1 MIDSYIFELAEKNFE
16 FSGVTLD
23 TRWSYSCNESGC
35 DSEGICRCGEISH
48 KSVTNVVMQRVVD
61 QIVEMTFGT
70 MDQQKR
76 RESRINELLG
86 LPDTELLK
94 YAVDRI
100 CRSYKLWSPEKW
112 DIHVSPG
119 YYGEEVEG
127 VYIEEDTAKEI
138 IDEIVR
144 VCQMQNVEDIIEA
157 LMLLEYGS
165 VHQDLQNCIYEEAM
179 VDLEKI
185 KFGAKQHLKNV
196 RKKNTDHYS
205 DDRYKGIR
213 GVVVPIEGG
222 YKAIDG
228 YHRMNSTKLKI
239 VKVLIAKKIY

>member
-1 MIDSYIFELAEKNFE
+1 MIDPYIFELAEKNFE
-16 FSGVTLD
+16 FSGVTID
-23 TRWSYSCNESGC
+23 TRWSYSCKESGC

-48 KSVTNVVMQRVVD
+48 KSVTNVAMQRVVD

-76 RESRINELLG
+76 RDSRINELLG

-94 YAVDRI
+94 YAIDRI
-100 CRSYKLWSPEKW
+100 CRSYKIWSPEKW
-112 DIHVSPG
+112 DIQILSG
-119 YYGEEVEG
+119 YYGEEVDG
-127 VYIEEDTAKEI
+127 VYIIEETAKEI
-138 IDEIVR
+138 INEIIR
-144 VCQMQNVEDIIEA
+144 ICEMQSVEDIIEA

-165 VHQDLQNCIYEEAM
+165 IHQDLQNCIYEETM

-205 DDRYKGIR
+205 DERYKGIR

-239 VKVLIAKKIY
+239 VKVLVAKKIY